1 VFKNICILLYYENN
15 PFALPRY
22 CVRTSI
28 NSNVSWSPKVS
39 EELVILSLQIDKS
52 LFIIYCVRTSINSNV
67 SWSPKAS
74 EDLVILL
81 RIDKSLFKCMVITES
96 TQTNKQQLHKFT
108 VIAKVLLIIVKLRK
122 PSAPEIFMEYYSVAR
137 KTQLRCEKTSK
148 QQTATVVSCGLEV
161 CSHVLNFIVI
171 GRYTID

>member
-1 VFKNICILLYYENN
+1 
-15 PFALPRY
+15 
-22 CVRTSI
+22 
-28 NSNVSWSPKVS
+28 
-39 EELVILSLQIDKS
+39 
-52 LFIIYCVRTSINSNV
+52 
-67 SWSPKAS
+67 
-74 EDLVILL
+74 
-81 RIDKSLFKCMVITES
+81 MVITES

-161 CSHVLNFIVI
+161 CSHDLNFIVI